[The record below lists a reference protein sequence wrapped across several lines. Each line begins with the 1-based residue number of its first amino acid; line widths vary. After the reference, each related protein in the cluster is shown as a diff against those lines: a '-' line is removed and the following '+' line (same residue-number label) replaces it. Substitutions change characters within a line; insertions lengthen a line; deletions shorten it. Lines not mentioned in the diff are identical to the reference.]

1 MIRNV
6 MLAICLTLSLAGC
19 KTVVGTDGF
28 EKRVVDIA
36 KIQRYSDAVVPIL
49 RASASQ
55 AALMPGFD
63 KAKKEDLD
71 KAMLSLEASYVAIK
85 VLPPESTNA
94 GLIVSAFASSAQ
106 VVVPML
112 NLKPE
117 QKVYITTALS
127 IIQLA
132 APLVV
137 EIGI

>member
-19 KTVVGTDGF
+19 KTVIGTDGV

-49 RASASQ
+49 RVSAAQ
-55 AALMPGFD
+55 AALMPDFD

-85 VLPPESTNA
+85 ALPPESTNA

-117 QKVYITTALS
+117 QKIYITTALS

-137 EIGI
+137 EIGS